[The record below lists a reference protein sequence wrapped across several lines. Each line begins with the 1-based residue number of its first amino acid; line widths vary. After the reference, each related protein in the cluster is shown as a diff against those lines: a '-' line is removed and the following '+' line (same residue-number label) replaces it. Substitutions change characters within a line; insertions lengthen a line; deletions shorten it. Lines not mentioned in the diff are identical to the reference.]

1 MSSITP
7 HYENAH
13 FLRGLAERL
22 PQLLSQEDAPPA
34 QIELLHRL
42 ADDEIEQAEYDE
54 WVREKVARALAD
66 PHPGWTIEEAK
77 EQLGLHP
84 IEGRKS
90 A

>member
-1 MSSITP
+1 MSSITT

-54 WVREKVARALAD
+54 WVREKVALARAD

-77 EQLGLHP
+77 AQLRSHL
-84 IEGRKS
+84 ERRKS